1 MPCSGWSDLAA
12 IENLMGF
19 GVALIVCVCVHFSK
33 WFALHVLSLDCRVLF
48 VDGEAGNAHWVCPKT
63 QCHVTKRGCTNVLLA
78 GEVHAVPRK
87 LSLTTTS
94 HNHSG

>member
-12 IENLMGF
+12 VENLLGF
-19 GVALIVCVCVHFSK
+19 GVALIASFHFPN
-33 WFALHVLSLDCRVLF
+33 WFALHVLLLDCRVLF
-48 VDGEAGNAHWVCPKT
+48 LDGEAGNAHCVCPKT
-63 QCHVTKRGCTNVLLA
+63 QCHVTKRGCTDVLLA